1 MRAKLFLLV
10 PAALVAGAG
19 ATWLAA
25 NAGAN
30 RPTEPGPYLT
40 LLVGASLIVCGL
52 ASWHARPENRLGPM
66 MVLTGFVWFAGLLS
80 EATDAP
86 LYTVGVA
93 VEYVF
98 VAGFVYIVLSFPSGQ
113 LRGMLDRVL
122 IVVAV
127 AGALGLQVAAMLFG
141 SGRGLRCGGG
151 CGDNLIQVFHDNGLA
166 VALLDVQRV
175 LGAALTLTALSLLTI
190 RWMRASRPERRELT
204 WVLLAGNATLLA
216 LAVTVVD
223 DLLGT
228 PLNSTPANVWFLT
241 LALVPIAIV
250 ATFVRRRLARG
261 SVAGLVVQ
269 LGEPTAPADLRAALA
284 RALGDPSLELAYW
297 FPAEARY
304 VTGDGRPV
312 KVPGPD
318 SGRRSTTVERDGT
331 PIAMLLH
338 DPALEHNSGLVQSVC
353 AAAGLALENERLQA
367 ELRARLVELNASRGR
382 LVAATD
388 AERRRIE
395 RNLHDG
401 TQQRLVSIAMSLGL
415 LESKLA
421 PAQGEA
427 APIVREAQTALALAL
442 EELRELTQ
450 GIHPTLLVERGL
462 PIALEEL
469 CRRAGLPA
477 HLEVDLDV
485 RLPDQVET
493 AAYYFA
499 SEALSNAVKHSHGN
513 EVRVEVAYHG
523 TTLTVQIADDG
534 IGGAAIGGAGGRAGS
549 GSGLRGL
556 ADRVEALGGQF
567 TISSPPG
574 RGTRLRAEI
583 PCA

>member
-10 PAALVAGAG
+10 AASVGAAAG

-25 NAGAN
+25 HASSE

-40 LLVGASLIVCGL
+40 LLVGVSLIGSGV
-52 ASWHARPENRLGPM
+52 ASWRARPDNRLGPI
-66 MVLTGFVWFAGLLS
+66 MVLTGFAWFAGLLS
-80 EATDAP
+80 EATGAP

-93 VEYVF
+93 VEYMF

-113 LRGMLDRVL
+113 LRGTLDRALVG
-122 IVVAV
+122 VAV
-127 AGALGLQVAAMLFG
+127 ACALGLQVAAMLFG
-141 SGRGLRCGGG
+141 SGSGLRCGGD
-151 CGDNLIQVFHDNGLA
+151 CGHNLIQVFHDDGLA
-166 VALLDVQRV
+166 RALGDLQRV
-175 LGAALTLTALSLLTI
+175 GGAALTLTALSLLII
-190 RWMRASRPERRELT
+190 RWLRASGPQRREVT
-204 WVLLAGNATLLA
+204 WVLLAGAATLLA
-216 LAVTVVD
+216 LAATVVD
-223 DLLGT
+223 DLLGN
-228 PLNSTPANVWFLT
+228 PLGSTPAKVWFFT

-269 LGEPTAPADLRAALA
+269 LGDPTEPADLRAALA
-284 RALGDPSLELAYW
+284 RALGDPSLDLAYW

-304 VTGDGRPV
+304 VTADGRPV
-312 KVPGPD
+312 GTPAAD
-318 SGRRSTTVERDGT
+318 SPRRSTLVERDGT

-338 DPALEHNSGLVQSVC
+338 DPALEYNSGLVQSVC

-382 LVAATD
+382 LVEATD

-415 LESKLA
+415 LESKLT
-421 PAQGEA
+421 PDQGDA
-427 APIVREAQTALALAL
+427 APIVREARTALTDALA
-442 EELRELTQ
+442 ELRELTQ

-462 PIALEEL
+462 PVALEEL

-477 HLEVDLDV
+477 HLKIDLDV

-493 AAYYFA
+493 AAYYFV
-499 SEALSNAVKHSHGN
+499 SEALSNAVKHSHGS
-513 EVRVEVAYHG
+513 EIRIDVSHDGR
-523 TTLTVQIADDG
+523 TLTVGIADDG
-534 IGGAAIGGAGGRAGS
+534 IGGAAIGP

-567 TISSPPG
+567 TVSSPPG
-574 RGTRLRAEI
+574 RGTRLKAEI